1 MKIQGIMLL
10 KICVVIISLIP
21 GTEWATHSNS
31 NVQRPAQ
38 TVAKTVKK
46 PVKKVVKPVI
56 KAKQNVISFSG
67 TYTGEIKGIPL
78 SIQLVQKDKAVT
90 GSFTINGE
98 QATING
104 TVISSICSGK
114 ITEDNTN
121 ITYRFSAEKSG
132 QNLNFTLLDPGQTVP
147 GVKIVLKKS
156 PVAAANTAV
165 IKNTSGL
172 SRNPSLIGTWRN
184 TEVIS
189 SGSGEFYSSF
199 STDYFVKFDGNG
211 NASIWT
217 GKSAGGTRDVTIDAP
232 QGTQVQRMQWYTE
245 GKALIFVDP
254 KTHQKEA
261 ISFYAEPN
269 RMMLTGKN
277 SKKVYQRV
285 N

>member
-1 MKIQGIMLL
+1 MKFQGIMLVQ
-10 KICVVIISLIP
+10 ICAVIISLVP
-21 GTEWATHSNS
+21 GVEWATHSDL
-31 NVQRPAQ
+31 NVQKPAQ

-46 PVKKVVKPVI
+46 PVKKVVKPAI
-56 KAKQNVISFSG
+56 KAKQQVSNFSG
-67 TYTGEIKGIPL
+67 NYTGEIKGMPL
-78 SIQLVQKDKAVT
+78 SIQLVHKDKTVT
-90 GSFTINGE
+90 GSFTMNGE

-104 TVISSICSGK
+104 TISNLTCSGK

-121 ITYRFSAEKSG
+121 ISYGFSAVKSG
-132 QNLNFTLLDPGQTVP
+132 QNLNFTLLDPNQTVP

-156 PVAAANTAV
+156 PVSVNAAV
-165 IKNTSGL
+165 VKNTSGL

-189 SGSGEFYSSF
+189 SGSGQFYSSF
-199 STDYFVKFDGNG
+199 STDYFIKFDGNG

-217 GKSAGGTRDVTIDAP
+217 GKSAGGTRDATIDAP
-232 QGTQVQRMQWYTE
+232 QGTQVQRMEWYTE

-254 KTHQKEA
+254 KSRQKEA

-277 SKKVYQRV
+277 SKKVYHRI